1 MRLPVDLGC
10 GGGRNAAEPLRR
22 YPTAQVTAI
31 DYAPLSV
38 ERTGAYNRAQIDAGR
53 CVVRQRDVSALGLPD
68 ASFDLAT
75 AFETIYFWPGLES
88 CFAEVR
94 RILRPG
100 GRLAIVREPDGTDE
114 EGQKYSKIIEG
125 MRCYTTSDIEGAL
138 HEAGFSE
145 SRALTTRAS
154 LGSW

>member
-1 MRLPVDLGC
+1 M
-10 GGGRNAAEPLRR
+10 
-22 YPTAQVTAI
+22 
-31 DYAPLSV
+31 